1 MTQTIR
7 RRTDR
12 AMFVCVTTAF
22 LAGCHDGL
30 YTGSYGYGYSSGVL
44 VTAGVYD
51 GPHHGYQRAYGHP
64 HYRPGH
70 YGHSFYRHAGYG
82 HHQAHGHH
90 PSRY

>member
-1 MTQTIR
+1 MRVAGSLCLLI
-7 RRTDR
+7 
-12 AMFVCVTTAF
+12 AVLL

-64 HYRPGH
+64 HYRSGH
-70 YGHSFYRHAGYG
+70 YGHNVYRHAGYG
-82 HHQAHGHH
+82 HHRGHGHH
-90 PSRY
+90 SYRY